1 MRIITVATVVV
12 LGVLAGCGRG
22 GGPGGGSDG
31 PSGDLP
37 EGRTFLSTAVVGRD
51 LVPGSRITIGFKDGK
66 LTASAGCNHLF
77 GSAQL
82 DSGRLVVS
90 ELGGTEMACEPKL
103 ATQEE
108 WFREFLQAGPRWQLT
123 GDELTLTT
131 SESKIRLMDRRVAE
145 PDKPLV
151 GPRWVLDSL
160 LQGAA
165 ASSVPSGVRAW
176 ITFGKDGLATG
187 NAGCNQFGG
196 GPEGNYSVSGDTLRF
211 HDIAVTRM
219 ACGGDKDDVE
229 REVLQV
235 LSGTVSHQIAG
246 SALTITHPSGKGL
259 RFRAA

>member
-1 MRIITVATVVV
+1 MRTITVATVLV

-22 GGPGGGSDG
+22 TAPGGGSDK
-31 PSGDLP
+31 LP
-37 EGRTFLSTAVVGRD
+37 EGRTFLSTAVIGRD
-51 LVPGSRITIGFKDGK
+51 LVPGTRITIGFKDGQ

-77 GSAQL
+77 GKAHVKNGQ
-82 DSGRLVVS
+82 LVVS
-90 ELGGTEMACEPKL
+90 NLGGTEMACERKVAL
-103 ATQEE
+103 QEE
-108 WFREFLQAGPRWQLT
+108 WFRGFLQAGPQWQLR
-123 GDELTLTT
+123 GDELTLTA

-151 GPRWVLDSL
+151 GPRWALDSL
-160 LQGAA
+160 LRAET
-165 ASSVPSGVRAW
+165 ASSVPSGVQAW
-176 ITFGKDGLATG
+176 ITFGTDGVATG

-196 GPEGNYSVSGDTLRF
+196 GPQGNYSVSGDTLRF

-235 LSGTVSHQIAG
+235 LSDTVSYQVSG

-259 RFRAA
+259 RFRAAN